1 MRLARPV
8 AAALALAASVAA
20 AGEADVVAA
29 RAERQPDGRY
39 RFVVTLRHADSGWSH
54 YADGWQVLAPD
65 GRVLATRVLRHPHVD
80 EQPFTRDL
88 ADVEIPE
95 DLRRVVIRARDS
107 KHGAGGAEVQVDLPD
122 RNDRSD
128 RRAGTEPDPAAK

>member
-1 MRLARPV
+1 VKLARPA

-39 RFVVTLRHADSGWSH
+39 RFVVTVRHTDTGWSQ

-65 GRVLATRVLRHPHVD
+65 GSVLATRVLRHPHLN
-80 EQPFTRDL
+80 EQPFTRGL
-88 ADVEIPE
+88 SDVEIPE
-95 DLRRVVIRARDS
+95 DLRRVVIRARDAR
-107 KHGAGGAEVQVDLPD
+107 HGAGGTEVQVDLPD
-122 RNDRSD
+122 RKDRSV
-128 RRAGTEPDPAAK
+128 RRGGTESDPAAK